1 MEDDRMISRKEYRDH
16 WSEDG
21 QVFFCDGKGYGLTDN
36 LETICLGSE
45 EYIERYLNTGQFG
58 SGFSPLQ
65 RHVLR
70 NILAYRKEQNVETAS
85 TGAAGMERAIHY
97 GASRGKPQAARLSK
111 TRKRLPLRPSRTK
124 NKGIPR
130 R

>member
-1 MEDDRMISRKEYRDH
+1 MSQGKEYHNH

-21 QVFFCDGKGYGLTDN
+21 QIYFCDGKGYGITDT
-36 LETICLGSE
+36 LQTICLGSE
-45 EYIERYLNTGQFG
+45 EDIDRYFNTGQFG

-65 RHVLR
+65 RQVLR
-70 NILAYRKEQNVETAS
+70 QILAYRKEQNVGTAS
-85 TGAAGMERAIHY
+85 TGAAGMERAVHH
-97 GASRGKPQAARLSK
+97 GASRYKPQAARLPEK
-111 TRKRLPLRPSRTK
+111 RKRLPLRPPRTE